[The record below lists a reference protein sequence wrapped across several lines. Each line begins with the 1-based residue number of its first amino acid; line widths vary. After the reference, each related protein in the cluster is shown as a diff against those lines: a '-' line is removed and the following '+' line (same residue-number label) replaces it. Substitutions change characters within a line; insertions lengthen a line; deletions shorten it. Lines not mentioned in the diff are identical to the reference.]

1 MSKEYF
7 EFENENG
14 DVGFLAGVVDVLSDE
29 LTMMCDYSYAMEADI
44 FFAEN
49 NDFSA
54 LSRAVQNRFRS
65 YNDSDFRV
73 DDEQIDAINFSLED
87 YEKTTIDA
95 LNKMFAKYSS
105 NAQLDKSI
113 DEFFSSLNWYLGKP
127 ACCYVPKKKKRN
139 DNNTAVFGDV
149 YLNLAFD
156 YLFIAYDSFFVLFV
170 FGTVE

>member
-1 MSKEYF
+1 MSKYYN

-14 DVGFLAGVVDVLSDE
+14 DVGFLAGVVDILSEE
-29 LTMMCDYSYAMEADI
+29 LSMMCDFPYTMEADI
-44 FFAEN
+44 FFAKN

-54 LSRAVQNRFRS
+54 LSWAVRSRFYS
-65 YNDSDFRV
+65 FNIADMRV
-73 DDEQIDAINFSLED
+73 DNKQIDAINFSSED

-113 DEFFSSLNWYLGKP
+113 DEFFQWLNWYVGKP
-127 ACCYVPKKKKRN
+127 VCCYVPKKRN

>member
-1 MSKEYF
+1 MSKDYY
-7 EFENENG
+7 EFETENG
-14 DVGFLAGVVDVLSDE
+14 DVGFLAGAVDVLSDK
-29 LTMMCDYSYAMEADI
+29 LSMICDYGYAMDADI

-54 LSRAVQNRFRS
+54 LSRAVRSRF
-65 YNDSDFRV
+65 YNYNIADMRV
-73 DDEQIDAINFSLED
+73 DDKQIDAINFLSED

-113 DEFFSSLNWYLGKP
+113 DEFFQSLNWYLGKP
-127 ACCYVPKKKKRN
+127 ACCYIPKNRN

-149 YLNLAFD
+149 YLHLAFD
-156 YLFIAYDSFFVLFV
+156 YLFIAYNSFFVLFV

>member
-1 MSKEYF
+1 MSKEYY

-29 LTMMCDYSYAMEADI
+29 LTMMCDYGNAMDADI

-54 LSRAVQNRFRS
+54 LSRAVKNRFHS

-73 DDEQIDAINFSLED
+73 DDEQIDAINFSSED
-87 YEKTTIDA
+87 YEKTTIDV

-113 DEFFSSLNWYLGKP
+113 DEFFQSLNSYLGKP
-127 ACCYVPKKKKRN
+127 VCCYVPKNRN

-149 YLNLAFD
+149 YLSLAFD
-156 YLFIAYDSFFVLFV
+156 YLFIAYNSFFVLCV

>member
-29 LTMMCDYSYAMEADI
+29 LSMMCDFPDTMEADI
-44 FFAEN
+44 FFAKN
-49 NDFSA
+49 NEFSA
-54 LSRAVQNRFRS
+54 LSWAVRSRFYS
-65 YNDSDFRV
+65 FNACNFRV
-73 DDEQIDAINFSLED
+73 DDEQIDAINFSSED

-113 DEFFSSLNWYLGKP
+113 DEFFEELNWYLGKP
-127 ACCYVPKKKKRN
+127 VCCYVPKKRN

-149 YLNLAFD
+149 YLHLAFD

>member
-1 MSKEYF
+1 MSKDYY
-7 EFENENG
+7 EFEKENG
-14 DVGFLAGVVDVLSDE
+14 DVGFLAGVVDVLSDN
-29 LTMMCDYSYAMEADI
+29 LSMMCDSVYAMEADI

-65 YNDSDFRV
+65 YNNSDFRV
-73 DDEQIDAINFSLED
+73 DDEQIDAINFSSED

-95 LNKMFAKYSS
+95 LHKMFAKYSS
-105 NAQLDKSI
+105 NAQLDKNI
-113 DEFFSSLNWYLGKP
+113 DEFFQSLNWYLGKP
-127 ACCYVPKKKKRN
+127 ACCYVPKNRN
-139 DNNTAVFGDV
+139 DNNAVLFGNV
-149 YLNLAFD
+149 YLYEAFD